1 VHVIYTYVSLQFQ
14 FREDRTG
21 TCTLSGWRRDF
32 ESSPRHML
40 CLILTWQC
48 KILGRELLLRP
59 KPCMRDYSS
68 DLGTT
73 QKTRDFFNKEKK
85 QHQNLRIIIFLSCTR
100 EVWEAPFSLRKL
112 LSQPKPE
119 EK

>member
-1 VHVIYTYVSLQFQ
+1 
-14 FREDRTG
+14 
-21 TCTLSGWRRDF
+21 
-32 ESSPRHML
+32 
-40 CLILTWQC
+40 
-48 KILGRELLLRP
+48 
-59 KPCMRDYSS
+59 MRDYSS